1 MSERVAVSP
10 CPVEH
15 MVNQACVPTDRKHTK
30 IEESLGPTCLWS
42 GASRNQ
48 FCYKIKSLLG
58 GSAGVSDRGKSL
70 GSDRRWSSLVH
81 RGCLGRDIQ
90 TPTLH
95 IKPGLV

>member
-15 MVNQACVPTDRKHTK
+15 MVNQACVPTDR
-30 IEESLGPTCLWS
+30 
-42 GASRNQ
+42 GALRSYMPVVRRWQKSALLQDKKPVGRSSR
-48 FCYKIKSLLG
+48 
-58 GSAGVSDRGKSL
+58 VSDGGKSPA
-70 GSDRRWSSLVH
+70 SDRRWSSPVH